1 MSGKI
6 FEREHSTR
14 ETGRE
19 DKTVQNLSFSKSFG
33 DMKKTVITMS
43 ILRVS
48 QVSALVSGPK

>member
-1 MSGKI
+1 M

-19 DKTVQNLSFSKSFG
+19 DKTAQKLSFSESFG